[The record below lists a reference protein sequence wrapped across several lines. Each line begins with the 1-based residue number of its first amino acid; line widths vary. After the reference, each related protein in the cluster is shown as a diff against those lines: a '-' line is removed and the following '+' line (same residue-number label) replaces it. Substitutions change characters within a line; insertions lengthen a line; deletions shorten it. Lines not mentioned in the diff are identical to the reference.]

1 MLGRRIFLPGCQQVP
16 FKSLFCILFHTFSA
30 FMHHPKIKLAFR
42 ISLLR
47 GTGKPLKRFFQI
59 FPHPFPGIITNS
71 GQELCP
77 GIPLPG

>member
-1 MLGRRIFLPGCQQVP
+1 
-16 FKSLFCILFHTFSA
+16 
-30 FMHHPKIKLAFR
+30 MHHPKIKLAFR